1 MHRYLGENG
10 ANFLGEIFG
19 ARGSGG
25 TAIPVRNERLAQGG
39 FQFFSAINVNFFQH
53 GHNSDTFGWTTA
65 EAFMIFG
72 GQHFAQRTMN
82 INDDTKLR
90 FKIIF

>member
-1 MHRYLGENG
+1 MHRYLGGNG

-53 GHNSDTFGWTTA
+53 GHNSDAFGWTTA
-65 EAFMIFG
+65 EAFY
-72 GQHFAQRTMN
+72 
-82 INDDTKLR
+82 DLR
-90 FKIIF
+90 RPTYCPKNNEYKR